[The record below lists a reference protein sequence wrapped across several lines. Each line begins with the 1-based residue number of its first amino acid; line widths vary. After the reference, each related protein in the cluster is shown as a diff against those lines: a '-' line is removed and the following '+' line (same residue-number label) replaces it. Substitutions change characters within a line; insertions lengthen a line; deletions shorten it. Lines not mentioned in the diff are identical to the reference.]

1 MGRFLTISIAVGCI
15 VMMPGC
21 RSVKTPPPIVA
32 LPLESAP
39 VIPLQL
45 ASYSKPTRIEVN
57 FDDQRPDFE
66 RLYYPGTC
74 EPRNWRD
81 AMSVVPMESFAPSIE
96 DELRQRVA
104 NSIKANDPIT
114 ARATVILTSFQFALD
129 DREDIQGEYN
139 AKYAN
144 WAAIKEEED
153 YERESRREAASQE
166 RLSRKHHDQNFYSCE
181 NEDSNGSKLMG
192 ELIGKLIG
200 KLMREVLTAGFT
212 SLFSDLPRSK
222 MRKEAARK
230 RTTAEPQ
237 TLPSAITDGKRT
249 GLNCQIHATIIFIN
263 RDGSEEQQSVR
274 VNNYAPLTA
283 DGSMKEQTA
292 EFIEAALEEFSAS
305 L

>member
-1 MGRFLTISIAVGCI
+1 MGHFLTISIAVGCI

-32 LPLESAP
+32 LPVSSAP

-45 ASYSKPTRIEVN
+45 ASYSKPTRIEVD

-74 EPRNWRD
+74 EPRRWHD
-81 AMSVVPMESFAPSIE
+81 AMSVMPMESFTPSIE

-104 NSIKANDPIT
+104 NSAKAHDPIV
-114 ARATVILTSFQFALD
+114 ARATVMLTSFQFALD
-129 DREDIQGEYN
+129 DREDIQSQHYAEYVN
-139 AKYAN
+139 WEAK
-144 WAAIKEEED
+144 KEDED
-153 YERESRREAASQE
+153 DRREARRAAASQE
-166 RLSRKHHDQNFYSCE
+166 RMSDKHRDRNFGSGE
-181 NEDSNGSKLMG
+181 KEDSFGSKLMG
-192 ELIGKLIG
+192 EVVVG
-200 KLMREVLTAGFT
+200 GFT
-212 SLFSDLPRSK
+212 ALFVDKPRSE

-237 TLPSAITDGKRT
+237 TLPSAITDSKRT
-249 GLNCQIHATIIFIN
+249 GLNCQIHATIIFTN

-274 VNNYAPLTA
+274 VNNYARLT
-283 DGSMKEQTA
+283 DVSSVKQQTA
-292 EFIEAALEEFSAS
+292 SLIEAALEEFSAS